1 MIKNS
6 LFLLLLC
13 SLCSCD
19 EQPTELVEPA
29 KKAPAAIESA
39 AVEHASAANNDY
51 WTELQ
56 TALLSAQAGDVI
68 SIPEGTFEFNRS
80 LSLSVDGVTIRGA
93 GMDKTILSF
102 KGQISGAEGI
112 LVTASDFTIEDLAI
126 EDAKG
131 DALKINEGRNIIVRR
146 VRTEWTN
153 GPDTDNGAYGIYPVQ
168 TENTLID
175 GVVAIAASDAGIYV
189 GQSRNVIVRNSRA
202 EYNVAG
208 IEIENTVDADVFDNI
223 AQHNT
228 GGILV
233 FNMPNLPQEGAR
245 TRIFR
250 NQVIGNNTANFAL
263 PGGAVAGLPAG
274 SGISVNSNDDVEI
287 FDNDLR
293 DNNTAHIIISS
304 VYSTN
309 YSGRSAS
316 SVFDPYPER
325 IFIHDNRYS
334 GGGTSP
340 DTEALAGLKLAL
352 FGAEGHF
359 PNILWDGF
367 LNPDTAVDGQLPA
380 ELNFCI
386 DNEPETMLLNV
397 DGPAAYA
404 NPSLEQARYQC
415 THAPLSAVMLD
426 L

>member
-6 LFLLLLC
+6 LLALLLC
-13 SLCSCD
+13 CLYSCS
-19 EQPTELVEPA
+19 EQPAELVDPA
-29 KKAPAAIESA
+29 SVAPVAQESEAVVAVAAAQS
-39 AVEHASAANNDY
+39 DY

-56 TALLSAQAGDVI
+56 TALLNAQPGEVI
-68 SIPEGTFEFNRS
+68 TIPAGTFEFNRS
-80 LSLSVDGVTIRGA
+80 LSLNVDGITIRGA

-153 GPDTDNGAYGIYPVQ
+153 GPDTANGAYGIYPVQ

-175 GVVAIAASDAGIYV
+175 GVVAIGASDAGIYV

-202 EYNVAG
+202 EFNVAG
-208 IEIENTVDADVFDNI
+208 IEIENTLDADVFDNI
-223 AQHNT
+223 AMHNT

-250 NQVIGNNTANFAL
+250 NQVISNNTANFAL

-304 VYSTN
+304 VFSTN
-309 YSGRSAS
+309 YSGRDAAS
-316 SVFDPYPER
+316 DFDPYPER

-340 DTEALAGLKLAL
+340 DTDALAELKLAL
-352 FGAEGHF
+352 FGPEGHF

-367 LNPDTAVDGQLPA
+367 LNPATAVDGHLPA
-380 ELNFCI
+380 AQNFCVA
-386 DNEPETMLLNV
+386 NEPETKLLNV

-415 THAPLSAVMLD
+415 THEPLSAVVLE